1 MQSPLVVFMP
11 EKEREP
17 LRSSGVLPPSWF
29 EECNRSLWDGA
40 GDRVYFW
47 PQMPDYET
55 AKAGRGGNPPPPA
68 QLLGLET
75 KGDEWMRSENLVAKL
90 FGATV
95 LHVLFLD
102 DEVDGT
108 SGLADMAPVLKLVQW
123 VRSLGDSIRT
133 WFADTQNRNIR
144 HVAVV
149 VARRGPFHLTE
160 DQLAVFRKEFGE
172 EGSAVKTCYLVSSR
186 LEVGLGHDALH
197 AQYVW
202 PIIVGRLLLR
212 MLIEL
217 SQKDASNGI
226 FLPGVHLVRSFE
238 YLINCPAEEI
248 EGLKEESLQSVY
260 RVINHESTAIAA
272 DDGGGTLRPQVTNRE
287 IGVFPEL
294 SSNLVEPGNSVDL
307 VNSTSDWHRV
317 PVMEMINETN
327 RDSRW
332 NVARKRARDNFAACE
347 RKHFLEKEQDRVI
360 EARAIFGRVAKN
372 PGNIRNEERILQEKL
387 PADTYGSDIIYEKWR
402 TMVQAEKRRK
412 DAQKRLEEA
421 GREMVR
427 AQNHYVTA
435 PYGILAVMAA
445 SLFCGFALVRILW
458 AAGGNGGLLVAI
470 VLSSLSALGAFS
482 AWLVTAWFHCRAG
495 RKAMGE
501 LKDLVYD
508 VDAKMN
514 ERHAAAVQAIR
525 TAETRHRIGLRRN
538 ATFVLQRLLERVDR
552 IVDRELLQSPTSD
565 VFYLGEKNEAV
576 DAVHASPS
584 QDKEDMSE
592 EIAVFRG
599 RTRFSHKLGRRAP
612 NVNGQKSFNVSK
624 VIAEAFQKSGEKSFQ
639 SFWERLCD
647 ETDGSNRQGNF
658 PAQIFVPRI
667 RDWFRNFGGRLVM
680 AQKLDLIASAEGG
693 SSDTQ
698 PVEVLPKEFDDLRG
712 DTGFALASM
721 DVESEAVGDAPR
733 MVFVPKAAAIY
744 NQANRRLEGGGGDGI
759 VVCETPVLDGLPQA
773 AFFFQDIRVHGI
785 GRDDKTGRLLFLS
798 RNGKPVQSHSESGVA

>member
-47 PQMPDYET
+47 PHMPDYET

-108 SGLADMAPVLKLVQW
+108 PGLADMAPVLKLVQW

-160 DQLAVFRKEFGE
+160 DQLAAFRKEFGE
-172 EGSAVKTCYLVSSR
+172 EGSAVNTCYLVSSR

-197 AQYVW
+197 AKYLW

-226 FLPGVHLVRSFE
+226 FLPGVHLIRSSE
-238 YLINCPAEEI
+238 YLINCPAGEI
-248 EGLKEESLQSVY
+248 DGLKEEALQSVY
-260 RVINHESTAIAA
+260 RVINHESSAIAA
-272 DDGGGTLRPQVTNRE
+272 DEGGRIRRPQVVNRE
-287 IGVFPEL
+287 IGVFPDL
-294 SSNLVEPGNSVDL
+294 SSNLVEPGNSGDAVC
-307 VNSTSDWHRV
+307 SGSDWHRA
-317 PVMEMINETN
+317 PVMEIVNEAN

-332 NVARKRARDNFAACE
+332 NAARKRARDNFAACE
-347 RKHFLEKEQDRVI
+347 RRHFLEKEQDRVM

-372 PGNIRNEERILQEKL
+372 PGNIRDEERSLQEKL
-387 PADTYGSDIIYEKWR
+387 PADTYGSDTIYEKWR
-402 TMVQAEKRRK
+402 AMVQAERLRK
-412 DAQKRLEEA
+412 DAQKRLEDA

-458 AAGGNGGLLVAI
+458 AVGGNGGLLVAI
-470 VLSSLSALGAFS
+470 ALSSLSALGAFS
-482 AWLVTAWFHCRAG
+482 AWFAIAWLHGRAG
-495 RKAMGE
+495 CTAMVE
-501 LKDLVYD
+501 LKALADD

-538 ATFVLQRLLERVDR
+538 AIFVLQRLLERVDR

-565 VFYLGEKNEAV
+565 VFYLEEKGEAT
-576 DAVHASPS
+576 DAPHASSSP
-584 QDKEDMSE
+584 DNENVNE

-599 RTRFSHKLGRRAP
+599 RTRFSRVLSGCAP
-612 NVNGQKSFNVSK
+612 DVNGQKSFNVGK
-624 VIAEAFQKSGEKSFQ
+624 VIAEAFQESGEKSFQ

-647 ETDGSNRQGNF
+647 ETDGANRQGNF

-680 AQKLDLIASAEGG
+680 AQKLDLIASAEGESSG
-693 SSDTQ
+693 SK
-698 PVEVLPKEFDDLRG
+698 PAKALPEEFDHLRG
-712 DTGFALASM
+712 DSGFALASV
-721 DVESEAVGDAPR
+721 DVESEAVRDAPR
-733 MVFVPKAAAIY
+733 MVFVPKAAAIS
-744 NQANRRLEGGGGDGI
+744 NHAKTLLQGGGGGEI
-759 VVCETPVLDGLPQA
+759 GVCETPVLDGLPQT
-773 AFFFQDIRVHGI
+773 AFFFQDIRVNGI

-798 RNGKPVQSHSESGVA
+798 RNGKPVLTHSESGEA